1 MAIFTLNYLQES
13 KQKYDSKIIDR
24 AADVFRKLQKIL
36 SNSNN
41 AFFTLYPIRQDKISF
56 KKKDNNNLVASY
68 SIGKVNNEKD
78 YEEDIRKIITDARY
92 IINGTTRDCRV
103 TLYAQVDSNIYSTI
117 TFFNCANKYILSEAS
132 KYNTSQYLEDD
143 NIERPSKIIKHLSNS
158 EIRRCR
164 DIIKSCI
171 NKYPR
176 IKKCCDYI
184 DLYDNEEFDDE
195 GERSSALDRYKS
207 RKGSSYLRLVEGD
220 VYSGYPDFKEEGS
233 EVFHDDV
240 SDLKEDVNEKFKSF
254 NIPAEFMVKLD
265 YDAINFGIISKKT

>member
-13 KQKYDSKIIDR
+13 KQKYDPKIVDR

-41 AFFTLYPIRQDKISF
+41 VFFTLYPIRQDKISF
-56 KKKDNNNLVASY
+56 KKKDDNNLVASC
-68 SIGKVNNEKD
+68 SIGKVNNKKD
-78 YEEDIRKIITDARY
+78 YEEDIRKIIIDARY
-92 IINGTTRDCRV
+92 IINDTTRDCRV
-103 TLYAQVDSNIYSTI
+103 ALYTQIDSNIYSTI
-117 TFFNCANKYILSEAS
+117 TFFNCADKYILSEAS

-143 NIERPSKIIKHLSNS
+143 DIERPSKTIKHLSNS

-240 SDLKEDVNEKFKSF
+240 SDLKEDVNEKFKSL

-265 YDAINFGIISKKT
+265 YDAINFGVISKKT

>member
-1 MAIFTLNYLQES
+1 MAIFTLDYLQES
-13 KQKYDSKIIDR
+13 KQKYDPKIVDR
-24 AADVFRKLQKIL
+24 AADIFRKLQKIL

-56 KKKDNNNLVASY
+56 KKKDDNNLVASC
-68 SIGKVNNEKD
+68 SIGKVNNKKD

-92 IINGTTRDCRV
+92 IINDTTRDCRV
-103 TLYAQVDSNIYSTI
+103 ALYAQVDSNIYSTI

-143 NIERPSKIIKHLSNS
+143 GMERPSKAIKHLSNS

-207 RKGSSYLRLVEGD
+207 KKGSSYLRLVEGD

-240 SDLKEDVNEKFKSF
+240 SDLKEDINEKFKSL

-265 YDAINFGIISKKT
+265 YDAINFGVISKKT